1 MTDSGTSS
9 SSRPTWRPAR
19 KLLAEQPALSGKVD
33 FGGISKEV
41 CLAYVP
47 EVEVGDYT
55 VVHVGFAIS
64 KVDEEEAKQ
73 VFSYLEAMD
82 DLAELEIA
90 QPETT

>member
-1 MTDSGTSS
+1 MCLGVPGQITE
-9 SSRPTWRPAR
+9 TWQHETTG
-19 KLLAEQPALSGKVD
+19 LAMGKVS
-33 FGGISKEV
+33 FSGIGKEV
-41 CLAYVP
+41 CLSCVP
-47 EVEVGDYT
+47 DAEVGDYV